1 MPKTTRKRGNELMT
15 TPGADKN
22 YSAYEDSWRM
32 GLLLVLALLIFQAGA
47 LYGMG
52 RTPICTCGYVKLWH
66 GVVNSSENSQHISD
80 WYTFSHIIHGF
91 LFYALA
97 WFLFPRSP
105 VGLRLA
111 FAVVI
116 EGGWELL
123 ENSPFIIERY
133 RAGTISL
140 DYYGDSIINSVS
152 DTLAMVLGFVMARKL
167 PISVVVG
174 LALIF
179 ELGVGYLIRDNLT
192 LNVIMLLHPFES
204 IKQWQSGI

>member
-1 MPKTTRKRGNELMT
+1 MIISDE
-15 TPGADKN
+15 DKSL
-22 YSAYEDSWRM
+22 SAYENSWRM
-32 GLLLVLALLIFQAGA
+32 GLLIVAGLIAVQAVT
-47 LYGMG
+47 LYLMG
-52 RTPICTCGYVKLWH
+52 HPPICTCGYVKLWH

-97 WFLFPRSP
+97 RLLFPGSP
-105 VGLRLA
+105 IGLRLA
-111 FAVVI
+111 FAVLI

-140 DYYGDSIINSVS
+140 DYYGDSIINSLS
-152 DTLAMVLGFVMARKL
+152 DTLAMVLGFVMARRL
-167 PISVVVG
+167 PIWVIVS
-174 LALIF
+174 LAVLF
-179 ELGVGYLIRDNLT
+179 ELSTGYLIRDNLT
-192 LNVIMLLHPFES
+192 LNVIMLLHPFEA